1 MPVNPERLVLAREA
15 RGLTQKDLAEGLNIS
30 QGRISKLEKGL
41 IAMSDDLL
49 QEISDYLGFPA
60 AFFWEGINI
69 PASEVSFHRKRVS
82 LPKST
87 LYKVH
92 AQLSIRKFHLL
103 KLLEE
108 IEFPKDKLP
117 EVQVSPN
124 NTPRAIAQ
132 ALRKQWGAQPGPID
146 DLMRNIERTG
156 VLVVPC
162 KFEHR
167 YFDAVCSRMEGLP
180 PLIFMNKDMPGERQ
194 RFTLAHEFAHLIMHR
209 LPTEEMEK
217 EADEFAAELL
227 MPKDDIMAD
236 LRGLNF
242 AKLWQLKPRWRVS
255 MGALVKTA
263 GRLKAITPNQEQ
275 YLWMQLSK
283 AGYRLEE
290 PLHLKPEA
298 PTYLKQIVEL
308 NLENK
313 TVEELCSTLQFTV
326 EEFRSW
332 YLEDEKPKTKRI
344 SLLK

>member
-1 MPVNPERLVLAREA
+1 MRVNPERLVLAREA
-15 RGLTQKDLAEGLNIS
+15 RGLTQKDLAEELNIS

-41 IAMSDDLL
+41 IPMPDGLL
-49 QEISDYLGFPA
+49 EEFSECLSFPA
-60 AFFWEGINI
+60 AFFREELNI
-69 PASEVSFHRKRVS
+69 PSTEISFHRKRVS
-82 LPKST
+82 LPKSV
-87 LYKVH
+87 LNKVH

-103 KLLEE
+103 RLLEE
-108 IEFPKDKLP
+108 IEFPKDRLH
-117 EVQVSPN
+117 ELQLSRN
-124 NTPRAIAQ
+124 STPRSIAQ
-132 ALRKQWGAQPGPID
+132 AVRKQWEARPGPIE
-146 DLMRNIERTG
+146 DLVRHIERTG
-156 VLVVPC
+156 VLVIPC

-194 RFTLAHEFAHLIMHR
+194 RFTLAHEFAHLIMHQ

-263 GRLKAITPNQEQ
+263 GRLGAITANQEQ
-275 YLWMQLSK
+275 YLWIQLSK
-283 AGYRLEE
+283 AGYRLQE
-290 PLHLKPEA
+290 PLHLKAEA
-298 PTYLKQIVEL
+298 PTYLKQIVQL
-308 NLENK
+308 NLEGRS
-313 TVEELCSTLQFTV
+313 VDELCSILQIDA

-332 YLEDEKPKTKRI
+332 YLEDEKPKAKRI
-344 SLLK
+344 SLLN